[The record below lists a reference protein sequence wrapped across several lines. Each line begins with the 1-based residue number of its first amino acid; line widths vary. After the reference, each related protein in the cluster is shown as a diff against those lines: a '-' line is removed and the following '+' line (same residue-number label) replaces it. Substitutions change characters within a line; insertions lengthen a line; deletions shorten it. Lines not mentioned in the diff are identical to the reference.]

1 MPDYYAL
8 LGVDRS
14 ADAAQIK
21 SAYRR
26 LALKYHPD
34 RNPGDKE
41 AEERFKQI
49 NEAYAVLSDPEKRSR
64 YDRYGTVDESM
75 PVGMDIFDIFASV
88 FGGGMGGMGMGR
100 AARGRGQPGED
111 LEVEVEVTLEQAW
124 AGETVKVPVERMV
137 LCEHCHGDRAEP
149 GTDGKR
155 TCPTCGGVGQVRT
168 HAQSLFGTVMTTR
181 TCPECRGDGQVITE
195 PCTVCGGR
203 GRQLRT
209 TSVDVPLPKGIDGGY
224 RLRVP
229 NAGNAGT
236 DGGASG
242 DLYVYVTMA
251 PHPHFRREGDDL
263 YYELEVGIAQ
273 AALGG
278 TFMVPTM
285 EGEEPF
291 ELPAGTQP
299 LAEFRLRGRGMPRLR
314 QPGKGD
320 LVIVA
325 KVVVPTR
332 LSPEA
337 RELLEAYAVEAGEAV
352 DEHETVVEKV
362 RGLFGR
368 IRDRLHRDDV
378 PGTETAN

>member
-8 LGVDRS
+8 LGVDRN
-14 ADAAQIK
+14 ADAADIK
-21 SAYRR
+21 AAYRR

-34 RNPGDKE
+34 RNPGDAE

-88 FGGGMGGMGMGR
+88 FGGGMSGMGMGR

-149 GTDGKR
+149 GTNGKR

-168 HAQSLFGTVMTTR
+168 HAQSLFGTVMTAR
-181 TCPECRGDGQVITE
+181 TCPECRGEGQVITE

-203 GRQLRT
+203 GRQLRS

-236 DGGASG
+236 DGGSSG

-278 TFMVPTM
+278 KFTVPTM

-314 QPGKGD
+314 QSGKGD

-332 LSPEA
+332 LSTEA

-362 RGLFGR
+362 RGIFGR

>member
-8 LGVDRS
+8 LGVDRD
-14 ADAAQIK
+14 ADAAEIK
-21 SAYRR
+21 AAYRR

-64 YDRYGTVDESM
+64 YDRYGSVDDSM
-75 PVGMDIFDIFASV
+75 PMGMDIFDIFASV
-88 FGGGMGGMGMGR
+88 FGGGMAGMGMGR
-100 AARGRGQPGED
+100 AGRGRGQAGED

-124 AGETVKVPVERMV
+124 AGETVKVPVERMEA
-137 LCEHCHGDRAEP
+137 CEHCHGERAEP
-149 GTDGKR
+149 GSGGKR
-155 TCPTCGGVGQVRT
+155 PCPTCGGAGQVRT
-168 HAQSLFGTVMTTR
+168 HAQSFFGTVMTTR
-181 TCPECRGDGQVITE
+181 TCPECRGEGQLITE

-203 GRQLRT
+203 GRQLRAAV
-209 TSVDVPLPKGIDGGY
+209 VDVPLPKGIDGGY

-229 NAGNAGT
+229 NAGNAGI
-236 DGGASG
+236 DGGPNG

-278 TFMVPTM
+278 TFKVPTM
-285 EGEEPF
+285 EGEETF

-352 DEHETVVEKV
+352 AEHETVLKKA

-368 IRDRLHRDDV
+368 IKDRLQRDDV
-378 PGTETAN
+378 PGTDTAN

>member
-1 MPDYYAL
+1 MC
-8 LGVDRS
+8 S
-14 ADAAQIK
+14 
-21 SAYRR
+21 
-26 LALKYHPD
+26 
-34 RNPGDKE
+34 
-41 AEERFKQI
+41 
-49 NEAYAVLSDPEKRSR
+49 SD
-64 YDRYGTVDESM
+64 
-75 PVGMDIFDIFASV
+75 
-88 FGGGMGGMGMGR
+88 
-100 AARGRGQPGED
+100 
-111 LEVEVEVTLEQAW
+111 L
-124 AGETVKVPVERMV
+124 
-137 LCEHCHGDRAEP
+137 
-149 GTDGKR
+149 
-155 TCPTCGGVGQVRT
+155 
-168 HAQSLFGTVMTTR
+168 TR

-203 GRQLRT
+203 GRQLET
-209 TSVDVPLPKGIDGGY
+209 ATVDVPLPKGIDGGY

-278 TFMVPTM
+278 TFTVPTM
-285 EGEEPF
+285 EGEESF
-291 ELPAGTQP
+291 DLPSGTQP
-299 LAEFRLRGRGMPRLR
+299 LTEFRLRGRGMPRLR

-320 LVIVA
+320 LVVVA

-332 LSPEA
+332 LSNEA
-337 RELLEAYAVEAGEAV
+337 RELLEAYAVAAGEAV
-352 DEHETVVEKV
+352 DEHETIGERV

-368 IRDRLHRDDV
+368 IKDRLHRDDA